1 MQKGI
6 GLFMILAG
14 CSGLGLW
21 YSGQFQKQF
30 ATLQAFC
37 SMLELYLGQIRFGRY
52 SLPECCLQLAERVQ
66 EPYGKIF
73 GDIYEEACANSG
85 ESFGSICERY
95 LTEGLKTAVC
105 QKKDKE
111 IFVSCFSKGG
121 FEEDVQQ
128 LRYIEQ
134 AKAELEDRLARTA
147 GENASKC
154 RLALSLGTM
163 GGLLL
168 VLLFI

>member
-6 GLFMILAG
+6 SLFMILAG
-14 CSGLGLW
+14 CSGLGFW
-21 YSGQFQKQF
+21 YSTQFQKQF
-30 ATLQAFC
+30 ITLQAFC
-37 SMLELYLGQIRFGRY
+37 SMLELYLGQIRFTRC
-52 SLPECCLQLAERVQ
+52 SLPECCLQLAERAQ
-66 EPYGKIF
+66 EPYGQIF
-73 GDIYEEACANSG
+73 RNIYEEACANSG
-85 ESFGSICERY
+85 ESFGNICERY

-111 IFVSCFSKGG
+111 IFISCFSKGG
-121 FEEDVQQ
+121 FEEDVLQ
-128 LRYIEQ
+128 LRHIEQ
-134 AKAELEDRLARTA
+134 ARAELEDRMVRTA